1 MSSVFTPAAGSQDV
15 SHGFSQR
22 APRTRRLVLVGGG
35 HAHVEV
41 LRLAAREPF
50 GGELVL
56 VSPYPEHYYTG
67 MLPAQLRGAIPD
79 DALTLDLRALCVE
92 ANARFVQSTATRIEA
107 ARDSVVVHTAGEPVT
122 GDVCSLDIGSEA
134 AGMNVPGVREFALT
148 VRPMGRWRALLNLTR
163 EVMRSGAGAPF
174 SLAVVGGGA
183 GGVELMLALVARANS
198 AGQRVTSTLITAGDD
213 ICENLG
219 PRFAAR
225 ARRVLKARGV
235 TVITGQPV
243 VSVAADHLLLANGTR
258 VESALTLWV
267 TGAAASSLMRESGLP
282 VDDDG
287 FLRVD
292 ATLRAVDGVAV
303 FGAGDCITLVES
315 PWTEKAGVYAI
326 REAPVLAHNLRAVLR
341 SPPGEPRLF
350 EAQEHALA
358 ILDTSDGKALLYWR
372 GWSVYSA
379 WALKLKRWIDRR
391 WVEKYRVR

>member
-1 MSSVFTPAAGSQDV
+1 MTSVFTPAAGSQDV

-50 GGELVL
+50 VGELVL

-67 MLPAQLRGAIPD
+67 MLPAQLRGAISD
-79 DALTLDLRALCVE
+79 AALTLDLRALCVE
-92 ANARFVQSTATRIEA
+92 ANARFVQSAATRIEA

-134 AGMNVPGVREFALT
+134 AGMHVPGVREFALT
-148 VRPMGRWRALLNLTR
+148 VRPIGRWRALLNLTR

-183 GGVELMLALVARANS
+183 GGVELMLALAARAGS
-198 AGQRVTSTLITAGDD
+198 AGQRVTCTLITASDD

-219 PRFAAR
+219 PRVAAR
-225 ARRVLKARGV
+225 ARQVLRSRGV

-243 VSVAADHLLLANGTR
+243 IAVAADHLTLANGTR
-258 VESALTLWV
+258 IESALTLWV
-267 TGAAASSLMRESGLP
+267 TGAAASPLMRESGLP

-292 ATLRAVDGVAV
+292 ASLRAVDGVAV

-315 PWTEKAGVYAI
+315 PLAEKASAYAI
-326 REAPVLAHNLRAVLR
+326 REAPVLANNLRAVLR

-350 EAQEHALA
+350 EAPEHVLA
-358 ILDTSDGKALLYWR
+358 ILDTSDEKALLYWR
-372 GWSVYSA
+372 GWSIHSA
-379 WALKLKRWIDRR
+379 WALTLKRWIDRR
-391 WVEKYRVR
+391 WVERYRIR

>member
-15 SHGFSQR
+15 THGFSQR

-79 DALTLDLRALCVE
+79 AALTFDLRALCVE
-92 ANARFVQSTATRIEA
+92 ANARFVQAAATRIEA
-107 ARDSVVVHTAGEPVT
+107 GRDSVVVHTAGEPVT
-122 GDVCSLDIGSEA
+122 GDVCSLDIGSES
-134 AGMNVPGVREFALT
+134 AGMHIPGVREFALT
-148 VRPMGRWRALLNLTR
+148 VRPMQRWRALLNLVR
-163 EVMRSGAGAPF
+163 EVMRAGAGAPF
-174 SLAVVGGGA
+174 SVAVVGGGA
-183 GGVELMLALVARANS
+183 GGVELMLALVARARS
-198 AGQRVTSTLITAGDD
+198 AGQNVTGTLITADD
-213 ICENLG
+213 DLCENLG

-225 ARRVLKARGV
+225 ARAVLEARGISV
-235 TVITGQPV
+235 LTGQPV
-243 VSVAADHLLLANGTR
+243 LSVAADHLTLADGRR

-267 TGAAASSLMRESGLP
+267 TGAAASPMLRESGLP

-303 FGAGDCITLVES
+303 FGAGDCVTLVES
-315 PWTEKAGVYAI
+315 PWAEKASMYAM
-326 REAPVLAHNLRAVLR
+326 REAPILANNLRAVLR
-341 SPPGEPRLF
+341 SPPGEPLLF
-350 EAQEHALA
+350 DAPEHPLA
-358 ILDTSDGKALLYWR
+358 ILDTSDEKALLYWR

-379 WALKLKRWIDRR
+379 WALKLKRRIDQR
-391 WVEKYRVR
+391 WVERYRIR